1 MKVSYS
7 KDHDSGVVQCIDE
20 SVWISCE
27 QATTQTGLDFR
38 AGKWKGSRSPY
49 CTVEFDEEIMTQAA
63 SLLMVPGYGVIQL
76 GQGQR
81 QEDGLQIRRHFSM
94 TSS

>member
-1 MKVSYS
+1 MKVSYG
-7 KDHDSGVVQCIDE
+7 KYHDSRVVQTVDE
-20 SVWISCE
+20 SVWVSCE

-49 CTVEFDEEIMTQAA
+49 RTVELDEEIMTQTA
-63 SLLMVPGYGVIQL
+63 SLVVPGNSVIQL
-76 GQGQR
+76 GLGQR
-81 QEDGLQIRRHFSM
+81 QKDGLQIRRHFSM